1 MQENEL
7 SSEVVEAIVKGM
19 FNDPFKVLG
28 LQGST
33 VRVFEPNAQ
42 TVRVITTENKVSLEQ
57 LHKGGLFAGEV
68 ADGHAGY
75 QLEVTYSNG
84 DIVQKADA
92 YALGS
97 TLSELDRYL
106 LGEGSDMQMY
116 DKLGAQMM
124 RLGEMDG
131 TRFAVWAPNAKRV
144 SVVGDFNQWD
154 GRRHVM
160 RFHPGCGIWELFVP
174 HVGQGEIYKYEV
186 RGQDGGLVL
195 KSDPVGFF
203 AEVRPKNA
211 STIWD
216 INQYQWQ
223 DADWMTSRAAKNS
236 FNAPMSVYELHLG
249 SWQRK
254 GDNEWLDYDD
264 LIERLIPYVVE
275 MGFTHIELLPIMEHP
290 FDGSWGYQVV
300 GYFAPTSRFGT
311 PDDFMRFVDA
321 CHQAGIGVLL
331 DWVPA
336 HFPKDAHGLGNFDGT
351 HLYEHADPRQGEHPD
366 WGTYVF
372 NYDRHEVCQFLV
384 SNALFWLDKYHLDGL
399 RVDAVA
405 SMLYLDFSRHD
416 GQWIPNIH
424 GGRENIGAIKFLRQF
439 NEQIHELFPDTVTI
453 AEESTDWAGT
463 TEPISKGGLG
473 FDMKWNMGW
482 MHDSLQYMSTDPL
495 FRPYHHGTLTFSL
508 LYAFSEKFML
518 PFSHDEVVHLK
529 KSMLDKMPGDGWQ
542 MFANLRAL
550 YGYMWAHPGKKL
562 LFMGNEFAHGREW
575 NEAYSLD
582 WHLVQPDSLHAQ
594 MSAWVRDLNALYQTD
609 HALWEDDQS
618 WDGFEWL
625 EVHDGAHSVLAF
637 QRMASSDETFVVI
650 IFNFT
655 PVPRY
660 GYRLGVPQSGV
671 YQELLNSDDAQYG
684 GSSVTNDEL
693 LPTQDQPWRGQP
705 CSIQL
710 TLPPLGAVFLKQIAP
725 PQTVDLTV

>member
-1 MQENEL
+1 Q
-7 SSEVVEAIVKGM
+7 
-19 FNDPFKVLG
+19 
-28 LQGST
+28 
-33 VRVFEPNAQ
+33 
-42 TVRVITTENKVSLEQ
+42 
-57 LHKGGLFAGEV
+57 AG
-68 ADGHAGY
+68 
-75 QLEVTYSNG
+75 
-84 DIVQKADA
+84 
-92 YALGS
+92 
-97 TLSELDRYL
+97 
-106 LGEGSDMQMY
+106 
-116 DKLGAQMM
+116 
-124 RLGEMDG
+124 
-131 TRFAVWAPNAKRV
+131 
-144 SVVGDFNQWD
+144 
-154 GRRHVM
+154 
-160 RFHPGCGIWELFVP
+160 VP
-174 HVGQGEIYKYEV
+174 
-186 RGQDGGLVL
+186 VL

-216 INQYQWQ
+216 INQYEWQ
-223 DADWMTSRAAKNS
+223 DADWMTTRATRNS
-236 FNAPMSVYELHLG
+236 ADAPMSVYELHLG

-254 GDNEWLDYDD
+254 GDNEWLTYDD
-264 LIERLIPYVVE
+264 LIERLIPYILK

-300 GYFAPTSRFGT
+300 GFFAPTSRFGT

-336 HFPKDAHGLGNFDGT
+336 HFPKDQHGLGVFDGT

-372 NYDRHEVCQFLV
+372 NYDRNEVRQFLI
-384 SNALFWLDKYHLDGL
+384 SNALFWLDKYHIDGL

-405 SMLYLDFSRHD
+405 SMLYLDFSRKE
-416 GQWIPNIH
+416 GQWIPNVH
-424 GGRENIGAIKFLRQF
+424 GGRENIGAQLFLRQF
-439 NEQIHELFPDTVTI
+439 NEQLHEHFPDTVTI

-463 TEPISKGGLG
+463 TKPISEGGLG

-482 MHDSLQYMSTDPL
+482 MHDSIQYMSTDPI

-529 KSMLDKMPGDGWQ
+529 KSMLDKMAGDGWQ
-542 MFANLRAL
+542 MFANLRTL

-582 WHLVQPDSLHAQ
+582 WHLVEPESLHEQ
-594 MSAWVRDLNALYQTD
+594 MSDWVRDLNAFYRANAAMWADD
-609 HALWEDDQS
+609 HS
-618 WDGFEWL
+618 WGGFEWL

-637 QRMASSDETFVVI
+637 QRKSDTDDEFVVA

-655 PVPRY
+655 PVPRKS
-660 GYRLGVPQSGV
+660 YRLGVPASGS
-671 YQELLNSDDAQYG
+671 YRELLNSDDAKYG
-684 GSSVTNDEL
+684 GSGITNDAL
-693 LPTQDQPWRGQP
+693 LKAEDKAWRGQP

-710 TLPPLGAVFLKQIAP
+710 TLPPLGAVYLKLEE
-725 PQTVDLTV
+725 TVIREP